1 MTNKT
6 LSRRNFLKLAALS
19 MGTMAFK
26 PMIDIFDDEKIQ
38 SNRHRLVRVGVISS
52 TQNSVS
58 IHKEPNEESVI
69 LYQRMKDDLMNV
81 YYEVESEFGPEFNP
95 IWYRVWGGF
104 AHRKWLVDVD
114 YVLNPVTN
122 TIHEDGQ
129 LGEVTVPYT
138 RGMRYTSLYG
148 WERVWRLYYQTTHWI
163 RDIITG
169 PDGNPWYELEDELLR
184 YRYAVPAEHM
194 RIVKDSEFDPI
205 SPDVPPEAK
214 RIEISISEQTLTA
227 FEGDN
232 VVLHTTISSG
242 ALTPNKKTPS
252 GEFRIGSKMPSKHMG
267 DGQVTTDIYAYE
279 LLGVPWCCF
288 FELDKGIA
296 THGTY
301 WHNNFGYP
309 MSSGCIN
316 MRNHEAKWLFR
327 WATPNGDSHEWT
339 RTGFG
344 TRVSVV

>member
-1 MTNKT
+1 M
-6 LSRRNFLKLAALS
+6 
-19 MGTMAFK
+19 
-26 PMIDIFDDEKIQ
+26 
-38 SNRHRLVRVGVISS
+38 
-52 TQNSVS
+52 
-58 IHKEPNEESVI
+58 
-69 LYQRMKDDLMNV
+69 
-81 YYEVESEFGPEFNP
+81 
-95 IWYRVWGGF
+95 
-104 AHRKWLVDVD
+104 
-114 YVLNPVTN
+114 
-122 TIHEDGQ
+122 
-129 LGEVTVPYT
+129 
-138 RGMRYTSLYG
+138 
-148 WERVWRLYYQTTHWI
+148 
-163 RDIITG
+163 
-169 PDGNPWYELEDELLR
+169 
-184 YRYAVPAEHM
+184 
-194 RIVKDSEFDPI
+194 
-205 SPDVPPEAK
+205 EAK

-227 FEGDN
+227 FEGDDI
-232 VVLHTTISSG
+232 VLHTTISSG

-327 WATPNGDSHEWT
+327 WATPNGGPHEWT